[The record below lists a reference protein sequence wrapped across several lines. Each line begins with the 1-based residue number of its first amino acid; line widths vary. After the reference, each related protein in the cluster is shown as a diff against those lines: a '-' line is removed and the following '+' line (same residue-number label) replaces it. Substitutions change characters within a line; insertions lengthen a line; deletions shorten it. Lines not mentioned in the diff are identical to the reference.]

1 MKLGEV
7 HRGYEFQRVAE
18 ESRHGGGE
26 NVNDAS
32 DKRSDLPES
41 IVFQLQASCQL
52 EDMTKRYITKRI
64 KKRHE
69 QHQS

>member
-41 IVFQLQASCQL
+41 IVFQLSAGRQ
-52 EDMTKRYITKRI
+52 D
-64 KKRHE
+64 KKIYYKKNQKE
-69 QHQS
+69 T